1 MVKYRGAAADN
12 ADVEDVL
19 TVRRWRRYGAD
30 RLYVTQETGARVG
43 SVDLQSG
50 EVVVDDPLLE
60 SGLRRAAQAY
70 LRADVAELAL
80 ALPAAGGG
88 ALDPD
93 DESALQAWLGGED
106 WDAVNLAAIRG
117 ERGSSVRTRLERL
130 GDEGWQVV
138 HDVPLGR
145 QGSLVEHLLIGP
157 AGIFTVG
164 ERRHPGQHVVVEG
177 RTLCVDGRSMSYLRD
192 ARLEATR
199 VQGALLAAACA
210 AITVRGVVVIQGNL
224 EVRTVQPAHDAFVV
238 ARPDVQ
244 TVFRAMPVRLDA
256 ARIAAIAHV
265 ARQRQTWSH

>member
-1 MVKYRGAAADN
+1 M
-12 ADVEDVL
+12 EDVL

-50 EVVVDDPLLE
+50 EVVVDDPHFE

-70 LRADVAELAL
+70 LRADVAELAMTLPTQASGSL
-80 ALPAAGGG
+80 APK
-88 ALDPD
+88 
-93 DESALQAWLGGED
+93 DEAALQAWLGGTD
-106 WDAVNLAAIRG
+106 WDAIDLATIRS

-157 AGIFTVG
+157 AGIFTIA
-164 ERRHPGQHVVVEG
+164 ERRHPGQRVVVEG
-177 RTLCVDGRSMSYLRD
+177 RTLEVDGRSMSYLRD

-210 AITVRGVVVIQGNL
+210 AITVRGVVVVQGQL
-224 EVRTVQPAHDAFVV
+224 DVRTVQPQHDAFVIT
-238 ARPDVQ
+238 RQDVQ
-244 TVFRAMPVRLDA
+244 AVFRAMPVRLDP

-265 ARQRQTWSH
+265 ARQRATWSH

>member
-1 MVKYRGAAADN
+1 M
-12 ADVEDVL
+12 
-19 TVRRWRRYGAD
+19 RRWRRYGAD

-50 EVVVDDPLLE
+50 EIDVDDPLLE
-60 SGLRRAAQAY
+60 GGLRQAAQAY
-70 LRADVAELAL
+70 LRADVPELSL
-80 ALPAAGGG
+80 RNPGVG
-88 ALDPD
+88 ALDPL

-106 WDAVNLAAIRG
+106 WDAIDLDAIRR

-130 GDEGWQVV
+130 GDDGWQVV

-145 QGSLVEHLLIGP
+145 QGSMVEHLLVGP
-157 AGIFTVG
+157 AGIFTVS
-164 ERRHPGQHVVVEG
+164 EHRHPGQRVV
-177 RTLCVDGRSMSYLRD
+177 VDGRTMEIDGHSVSYLRD

-210 AITVRGVVVIQGNL
+210 AITVRGVVVVQGDL
-224 EVRTVQPAHDAFVV
+224 VVRTAAPRHDAFAV
-238 ARPDVQ
+238 ARQDVQ

-265 ARQRQTWSH
+265 ARHRTTWSH